1 MPAGIVSTTGIA
13 GLTLGGGHGYLTCKH
28 GLTEDNLIEADVVL
42 ADGRFVTAS
51 ERDLASAVPIDV
63 HVTVFGPQGRRTKI
77 FRNVDWR
84 TLNGKP
90 FVARTRRQEQLP
102 R

>member
-1 MPAGIVSTTGIA
+1 MLTKNDAAVLRENFRGELVERGDEDYDDARSLYNAMIDKKPAMIA
-13 GLTLGGGHGYLTCKH
+13 RY
-28 GLTEDNLIEADVVL
+28 
-42 ADGRFVTAS
+42 

-63 HVTVFGPQGRRTKI
+63 HVTVFGPQGRRTEI